1 MRGDD
6 ECKVEGNAAK
16 VPVYE
21 GNEGG
26 RQRVENAGWND
37 VGGVAG
43 SSGAY
48 IDFGPRTG

>member
-1 MRGDD
+1 MTSVKLRETRRKFRCTKETKD
-6 ECKVEGNAAK
+6 
-16 VPVYE
+16 
-21 GNEGG
+21 GG

-48 IDFGPRTG
+48 IDFGPRTR